1 MTTAALAI
9 TVAVSLLVGGCTV
22 FLVRL
27 RKGRLAAALSLT
39 QPRSIAEPAPVL
51 RFPAAW
57 TEVVA
62 TGHELARVSGLT
74 LMEAEDLLDWL
85 EQNGYGERALVCES
99 EKSFAVEFRV
109 DAAHAQSPKPH
120 PGPVRRF
127 SAG

>member
-27 RKGRLAAALSLT
+27 RKGRLAAALPLT

-109 DAAHAQSPKPH
+109 DAAHAHDHRPH
-120 PGPVRRF
+120 QGQVRRF
-127 SAG
+127 SVG

>member
-1 MTTAALAI
+1 MPTAALAI

-109 DAAHAQSPKPH
+109 DAAHAHDHRPH
-120 PGPVRRF
+120 QGQVRRF